1 MKSVKEKIENKITKK
16 GSCWVWNGEK
26 FRSGYGRIRI
36 HWKKYTLHRV
46 VFELYI
52 GPIPKGLCV
61 LHKCDN
67 KPCINPE
74 HLFLGTKAD
83 NAHDRDRKG
92 RTILHLENLIP
103 KTSKITRAQVIK
115 IKNDNRKQK
124 EIGADYGLSQQ
135 QISRIKNDQTRR
147 HI

>member
-1 MKSVKEKIENKITKK
+1 MKSIKERIENKTIKT

-26 FRSGYGRIRI
+26 FHSGYGRIRI

-46 VFELYI
+46 VFELYV
-52 GPIPKGLCV
+52 GPIPNGLCV

-92 RTILHLENLIP
+92 RTILHPENLIP
-103 KTSKITRAQVIK
+103 KTSKISRAQVIE

-124 EIGADYGLSQQ
+124 EIGVDYGLSQQ

-147 HI
+147 HL